1 MKKLLFSLFLLL
13 PFLSFS
19 QIVVDDIEL
28 FDQYNGFVNFTAVGN
43 TLNGSPNPCFLQA
56 SSSADL
62 NLLPTETFLSA
73 HLYWSGPWPS
83 LSGGDYNVTL
93 NGIPVT
99 ASRDFHLR
107 AGTGNTYFSAYADV
121 TDIVGATG
129 NGTYTFSDLFIDLAA
144 SGACN
149 NGTDFGGWTMYVI
162 YEDPTVPLTQIS
174 LFDGLDFVSAN
185 NTEINI
191 QLTGLDVSSDNFSK
205 IGFLAWEGDA
215 SIANGEAL
223 FINGTLIDNPPLN
236 PGDNAFNG
244 TNSYTNSNTL
254 FNMDL
259 DFYDLNGLINI
270 GDTTIDI
277 TLQSLQ
283 DFVMVN
289 NIITAVNSE
298 LPDATITIDGTAT
311 VCEDLENMNVDYTVF
326 NVNST
331 DILNAPTPIA
341 FYINGTLVAQTQTVN
356 TIPIDGS
363 ESGSII
369 ITIPGGTPPIFNLL
383 AVVDDIGN
391 GTGIVNE
398 IDETNNEFLIQ
409 VDLTQSVELLGP
421 DKEGCIGTPITLDTG
436 IANPAFTWLWY
447 RNGILLPAPY
457 TSTRV
462 VTLDGTYRVEGFE
475 GPCQI
480 NDEVEVHF
488 NPQPV
493 ANEPEHLYQCNDGTN
508 PGIYDLTLNDANI
521 MGAQDPTIFTITY
534 HETFLDSES
543 GTNPIANPANYVM
556 IPPAPQTIYARIEGV
571 MGLCYDLTQ
580 FELRFPM
587 AQPGVVPSPFEVC
600 DQDQTGDEPVDLPF
614 QFNISVLNGETA
626 TFYDITYHISQADAD
641 ADINPLPVP
650 YFVPVPSQTI
660 YIRLENILYSPE
672 FSCYNTT
679 TVDIIVHEVP
689 LPNPTPFP
697 LVICDEDNNGFGEFD
712 LSLADLD
719 ITGGD
724 PDLVVSYHG
733 TQLDAEN
740 GILPL
745 SNPYPNDDIYNDV
758 VWARVESLSTSC
770 YSVLELFLEVRDRPM
785 ATEPA
790 PLRLCDDVVAD
801 GITAFDLTVVEP
813 EVLGTMDP
821 LEFDLYYYEDELEAI
836 AAGDVALTAPDFSQ
850 AIPNPTSYFNTS
862 NPQTLYILV
871 VGNGAST
878 SPPNPNGAS
887 GCYDIVPLQLIV
899 DPLPANLGPFEVF
912 LCDDELQG
920 STPTDE
926 ISTFDLTLQD
936 LVLTGGDPDLTVSW
950 YATPGDE
957 LSDNPIVDPTLY
969 QNTITPETVVA
980 RIESGFGCRTVVTVT
995 LTVLPNPTPS
1005 MDPLEALVVCD
1016 EDNDGFVEFDLTLAD
1031 PSITGGDPDLE
1042 VSYHGTQLD
1051 AVNEILPIGPLY
1063 TNDDP
1068 YNDSVWVRLERI
1080 STGCYS
1086 VLELLLEVRDRP
1098 MATEPAPLRACDDV
1112 VADGITTFDLTVVEP
1127 EVLGTMDPLEFDLY
1141 YYEDELEA
1149 IAAGD
1154 VALTAPDFSQA
1165 IPNPTS
1171 YLNTSNPQTLYILVV
1186 GNGNSTL
1193 PNNGASGCYDI
1204 VPLQLIV
1211 DPLPANLGP
1220 FEVFLC
1226 DDELQGSTP
1235 TDEISTFNLTLQDL
1249 VLTGGDPDLTVSW
1262 YATPGDELSD
1272 NPIVDPTL
1280 YQNTITPETVVA
1292 RIESGFGCRTVVT
1305 VTLTVLPNPTPN
1317 MSPTPITACDNGDTT
1332 GDFDNG
1338 LSSGFDL
1345 TLRDTEI
1352 LAGDPDVS
1360 ILYYETL
1367 AEAQAGLPGT
1377 EIVGLYTNTVPY
1389 SQIVYARVFFD
1400 VPPAVLPCYTI
1411 VALEL
1416 IVTPLPEAPTLDFID
1431 PMFSCDEDGD
1441 GQALFDL
1448 TQNDPFVI
1456 GGNTDYLAPTYYESL
1471 ADAEAGIN
1479 AIASPEAFISGGQTI
1494 WVRLESAVTGCA
1506 RISSFEL
1513 EVGEFPVLGL
1523 GDDLYL
1529 CDDLASGSTT
1539 DGVSLFDLTQNTDLI
1554 TQGNVDLTVFYYANI
1569 DDQTNNNP
1577 ILDPGNYPNEG
1588 SPQTIY
1594 VSVLNGEGCDATTS
1608 FVITVESNPSPL
1620 EPLPL
1625 VGCDDAN
1632 NNGFYDNFILS
1643 SKDTEIINGDVD
1655 VLVTYYET
1663 MAQAEAGDPSFAL
1676 ADPYSNIVP
1685 YDQTVYARV
1694 TRVIAPPSPWVNA
1707 CYTIVPLMLQVRDLP
1722 EAPEDL
1728 DALDLLGCDEDGDG
1742 FYVFNLLDNQS
1753 IALGNNTP
1761 VEGFTV
1767 SYYESLA
1774 DAELGINA
1782 VVTPEAYENTVT
1794 PVQPL
1799 WCAANNDTGCG
1810 RVSGFEITVVGLPV
1824 LGSGPFVMELCD
1836 DEIGGSAPDDQVSTF
1851 DLTQNDQV
1859 ITNGDPSYTV
1869 FYYLT
1874 QSAQDNNEPI
1884 VDATSHQN
1892 YDEFGNVAN
1901 PQELYVSVFGDP
1913 RAAVARFCTVLTLR
1927 VLPNPV
1933 AEVPDPLLMC
1943 DGTAGDVDGDGNDD
1957 DVDATDGIS
1966 YFDLTQREDAI
1977 LDGQVGVTIFYYE
1990 SFEAAV
1996 LGLLG
2001 TEILDPSLYQN
2012 TVPNE
2017 QTVYV
2022 RVTREVPPST
2032 LPCYAVVALPLRV
2045 VPLPDGSAQVEDL
2058 VVCEL
2063 AFDGI
2068 GTFDLTQNDASVLNG
2083 QSSDDFEVSYY
2094 RTLLEAENDINP
2106 IVNVGN
2112 FSNTVNPQ
2120 TIYVRIENRE
2130 TGCYVY
2136 SIEDPVTQEV
2146 SLSFDLVVKEGASAT
2161 APESAYIICDNEGPS
2176 DGIGI
2181 FQLVDTGNNTEGDL
2195 QAQALASEILGGQ
2208 DPGQFILTYHGSEE
2222 DAELG
2227 VNALSDF
2234 YTNLVNPQQIYAR
2247 VTNQIDPDDQR
2258 SCYSVVPVIL
2268 KVEQLPPFLLD
2279 ETYRLC
2285 VDESG
2290 NPIVEEFGDPS
2301 PPLLDTGLDPQLYT
2315 FVWSVEGQV
2324 LPNEV
2329 GPSLLAL
2336 SAGSYS
2342 VLVTEMAT
2350 GCQSEVT
2357 TTVVA
2362 SSPPLVYGAEVT
2374 NGAFAQEHV
2383 ITVSVSSGSGDWVYQ
2398 LDGGPFQDSEV
2409 FSGVSPGTHIVTIS
2423 DANGCG
2429 TVSFEV
2435 GVVDYPEYMT
2445 PNGDGYHDTWNII
2458 GIAQYDPTAK
2468 IYIFDRYGKLLKQV
2482 SPLGQG
2488 WDGTYNGAPLPSSD
2502 YWFRVDYQEQGTNK
2516 TFTGHFTLKR

>member
-1 MKKLLFSLFLLL
+1 MKKLYPTLLFLFLCLFFTNISYSQGPGSLFVDAGPDVVIDCATGGCADITATFLETFDTSGLTYNVNSITYNPPFPFNGLANQLNPNQDDRWSVVDNL
-13 PFLSFS
+13 PFDFCFFGDLETQFQVGSNGVIRFDVDPADITNGWSFTENLPNNS
-19 QIVVDDIEL
+19 NPTLGEANVFTPCHDIDPSVSTTEEIGYEVLGTFPNRVLVVSYFEVPMFSAACNSMLATHMVVFYEFSNVVEIYIQDKPTCTTW
-28 FDQYNGFVNFTAVGN
+28 NGGNAVVGIQNDAGTTAYVPPGRN
-43 TLNGSPNPCFLQA
+43 TSDSPWTTNNEAWSFEPTGPQTYVFEWLDATGTVIGTTPTINVC
-56 SSSADL
+56 
-62 NLLPTETFLSA
+62 PTGTETFTA
-73 HLYWSGPWPS
+73 RVTWTNTCN
-83 LSGGDYNVTL
+83 GDVVTL
-93 NGIPVT
+93 TDDVVVTQNAPFAVDLGTDIDTCDNSPIVLDASPTPPTVGVTFEWFINGVSQGAPSTIQNTFLVT
-99 ASRDFHLR
+99 AP
-107 AGTGNTYFSAYADV
+107 NSALYGV
-121 TDIVGATG
+121 EV
-129 NGTYTFSDLFIDLAA
+129 IDPL
-144 SGACN
+144 
-149 NGTDFGGWTMYVI
+149 
-162 YEDPTVPLTQIS
+162 DPTCIVN
-174 LFDGLDFVSAN
+174 D
-185 NTEINI
+185 EINI
-191 QLTGLDVSSDNFSK
+191 NFYLQPYIDSPPNNLFICDDGTSPGIFDLTVNEPIILGPQNPADFNIFYFNGAGVDITAIANAYPIVGSNEMITIRLEDLTGTCFVETTFEITFSQAIAGVVADYSFCDQDETGDEDIDLPFTFNSSVLNGQSSSD
-205 IGFLAWEGDA
+205 
-215 SIANGEAL
+215 
-223 FINGTLIDNPPLN
+223 
-236 PGDNAFNG
+236 
-244 TNSYTNSNTL
+244 Y
-254 FNMDL
+254 
-259 DFYDLNGLINI
+259 
-270 GDTTIDI
+270 
-277 TLQSLQ
+277 
-283 DFVMVN
+283 
-289 NIITAVNSE
+289 
-298 LPDATITIDGTAT
+298 
-311 VCEDLENMNVDYTVF
+311 
-326 NVNST
+326 
-331 DILNAPTPIA
+331 
-341 FYINGTLVAQTQTVN
+341 
-356 TIPIDGS
+356 
-363 ESGSII
+363 
-369 ITIPGGTPPIFNLL
+369 
-383 AVVDDIGN
+383 
-391 GTGIVNE
+391 
-398 IDETNNEFLIQ
+398 
-409 VDLTQSVELLGP
+409 
-421 DKEGCIGTPITLDTG
+421 
-436 IANPAFTWLWY
+436 
-447 RNGILLPAPY
+447 
-457 TSTRV
+457 
-462 VTLDGTYRVEGFE
+462 
-475 GPCQI
+475 
-480 NDEVEVHF
+480 
-488 NPQPV
+488 
-493 ANEPEHLYQCNDGTN
+493 
-508 PGIYDLTLNDANI
+508 
-521 MGAQDPTIFTITY
+521 TITY
-534 HETFLDSES
+534 H
-543 GTNPIANPANYVM
+543 
-556 IPPAPQTIYARIEGV
+556 
-571 MGLCYDLTQ
+571 
-580 FELRFPM
+580 
-587 AQPGVVPSPFEVC
+587 
-600 DQDQTGDEPVDLPF
+600 
-614 QFNISVLNGETA
+614 
-626 TFYDITYHISQADAD
+626 ITQADAD
-641 ADINPLPVP
+641 AGINPLPTP
-650 YFVPVPSQTI
+650 YAVTPPSVQIFIRFENNIDPSCFDTTQNFTI
-660 YIRLENILYSPE
+660 FLYSPP
-672 FSCYNTT
+672 T
-679 TVDIIVHEVP
+679 I
-689 LPNPTPFP
+689 NPTPFP

-770 YSVLELFLEVRDRPM
+770 YSVLELLLEVRDRPM
-785 ATEPA
+785 ATEPQ

-1098 MATEPAPLRACDDV
+1098 MATEPQPLRKCDDV
-1112 VADGITTFDLTVVEP
+1112 VADGITTFDLTVVEL

-1235 TDEISTFNLTLQDL
+1235 TDEISTFDLTLQDL

-1367 AEAQAGLPGT
+1367 AEAEAGLPGT

-1608 FVITVESNPSPL
+1608 FVITVESNPSSL

-1799 WCAANNDTGCG
+1799 WVRVANNDTGCG

-1913 RAAVARFCTVLTLR
+1913 EGGSCEIRTVLTLR

-2083 QSSDDFEVSYY
+2083 QSSDDF
-2094 RTLLEAENDINP
+2094 R
-2106 IVNVGN
+2106 G
-2112 FSNTVNPQ
+2112 
-2120 TIYVRIENRE
+2120 
-2130 TGCYVY
+2130 
-2136 SIEDPVTQEV
+2136 
-2146 SLSFDLVVKEGASAT
+2146 
-2161 APESAYIICDNEGPS
+2161 
-2176 DGIGI
+2176 
-2181 FQLVDTGNNTEGDL
+2181 
-2195 QAQALASEILGGQ
+2195 
-2208 DPGQFILTYHGSEE
+2208 
-2222 DAELG
+2222 
-2227 VNALSDF
+2227 
-2234 YTNLVNPQQIYAR
+2234 
-2247 VTNQIDPDDQR
+2247 
-2258 SCYSVVPVIL
+2258 
-2268 KVEQLPPFLLD
+2268 
-2279 ETYRLC
+2279 
-2285 VDESG
+2285 
-2290 NPIVEEFGDPS
+2290 
-2301 PPLLDTGLDPQLYT
+2301 
-2315 FVWSVEGQV
+2315 
-2324 LPNEV
+2324 
-2329 GPSLLAL
+2329 
-2336 SAGSYS
+2336 
-2342 VLVTEMAT
+2342 
-2350 GCQSEVT
+2350 
-2357 TTVVA
+2357 
-2362 SSPPLVYGAEVT
+2362 
-2374 NGAFAQEHV
+2374 
-2383 ITVSVSSGSGDWVYQ
+2383 
-2398 LDGGPFQDSEV
+2398 
-2409 FSGVSPGTHIVTIS
+2409 
-2423 DANGCG
+2423 
-2429 TVSFEV
+2429 
-2435 GVVDYPEYMT
+2435 
-2445 PNGDGYHDTWNII
+2445 
-2458 GIAQYDPTAK
+2458 
-2468 IYIFDRYGKLLKQV
+2468 
-2482 SPLGQG
+2482 
-2488 WDGTYNGAPLPSSD
+2488 
-2502 YWFRVDYQEQGTNK
+2502 
-2516 TFTGHFTLKR
+2516 